1 MLTIENELLRVR
13 VNLNGGSLTS
23 IYDKVNDN
31 ELLYQP
37 NGKSWN
43 GQDVVIFP
51 FVARLKDSK
60 YEYNGNTY
68 SMKNHGLIRY
78 NELKV
83 LNQASTSITLGY
95 DYNEDTLKQ
104 YPYKFHFEI
113 IYSLNENEL
122 IISYKIK
129 NIDDKTI
136 YYEFGGHPA
145 LKASGYET
153 NKEFVYEN
161 TTLKFYSDIET
172 KRYVLDDTGSYIT
185 NEEKAFLSKD
195 IILNKEFITKDKTLI
210 YDIKGINN
218 VRLFTNGHIYSFD
231 ISEAEILALWTMPGF
246 ADYICVEPWWGIPDY
261 INPNPELKDKPL
273 MHSLKCGE
281 EENKKYSIKIEKT
294 NG

>member
-1 MLTIENELLRVR
+1 MLTIENEFLK
-13 VNLNGGSLTS
+13 VNININGGSLSS
-23 IYDKVNDN
+23 IYDKVNNN

-37 NGKSWN
+37 DGKSWN

-78 NELKV
+78 NKLEL
-83 LNQASTSITLGY
+83 LNQTSTSLILGF

-113 IYSLNENEL
+113 MYSLNENEL
-122 IISYKIK
+122 SISYKIK
-129 NIDDKTI
+129 NLDDKPI

-145 LKASGYET
+145 IKASGYES
-153 NKEFVYEN
+153 NNEFIFKD
-161 TTLKFYSDIET
+161 TTLKFFSNIET
-172 KRYVLDDTGSYIT
+172 KRYVLDATGSYII
-185 NEEKAFLSKD
+185 NEENISLPKD

-210 YDIKGINN
+210 FDIKGINN
-218 VRLFTNGHIYSFD
+218 VRLFTNGYIFSFD
-231 ISEAEILALWTMPGF
+231 ISEAQILALWTWPGLGN
-246 ADYICVEPWWGIPDY
+246 YICVEPWWGIPDY

-273 MHSLKCGE
+273 MHSLNPQE
-281 EENKKYSIKIEKT
+281 VENKKYSIKIEKIK
-294 NG
+294 